1 MLNLEKLSLYLFVNR
16 KTYIDGI
23 ELKKNI
29 IHQMLRLNKFVFSIC
44 TAMLPHNQ
52 IDLRSNEDIQHTFND
67 FQDDQIISCI
77 DCFQE
82 IRLYCECHIYSY
94 PYKFKIY
101 KTITNNFPGGL
112 YKCVREIS
120 LMDERPF
127 EHEFFLRIAQSFPLM
142 EKLKVINETPQKN
155 KLCSES
161 KHDNQDLSIIKY
173 PHLNDLILYEV
184 HDDYI
189 EQFLVDAKM
198 CLPIH
203 VNLTIE
209 YEPLRR
215 VTHNFTRNATRSN
228 CAKLNSL
235 YLNAE
240 RPSRKLLK
248 KYFPHTEIL

>member
-1 MLNLEKLSLYLFVNR
+1 MLNLEKLSLYLFVSR

-44 TAMLPHNQ
+44 TGMRPDNQ

-173 PHLNDLILYEV
+173 PHLYDLILYEV